1 VKRAPTLAALLGLL
15 LASCSFGGQQASKA
29 ARPAAE
35 PPAFVYVAMGASET
49 AGIGTAQPERDSF
62 PQQLLS
68 RLARGSVLYDLGIP
82 GETTA
87 AALQDELPTA
97 LAQRPDLATVFFN
110 VDDLVAGVSPQ
121 DFQARLDQ
129 IVGSLRA
136 GGHTRVLV
144 ANTPPLDRL
153 PAFAACQGALPA
165 CPIKDVAVPS
175 AAQLDALVA
184 GYNAAIAQ
192 VAAAR
197 GATLVDLSAAGA
209 AIASHPEYLAPDGF
223 HPSGPGAVVL
233 AEAFFSVWRST
244 H

>member
-1 VKRAPTLAALLGLL
+1 LKPTPRLAALLGLL
-15 LASCSFGGQQASKA
+15 VAGCSFGAQPASTP

-49 AGIGTAQPERDSF
+49 AGIGTARPERDSF
-62 PQQLLS
+62 PQQLLGQ
-68 RLARGSVLYDLGIP
+68 LARGAVLYDVGIP

-87 AALQDELPTA
+87 AALQDELPAA
-97 LAQRPDLATVFFN
+97 LAQRPDLVTVFFN
-110 VDDLVAGVSPQ
+110 VDDLVAGVPPQ

-136 GGHTRVLV
+136 GGHARVLV

-153 PAFAACQGALPA
+153 PAFASCEGGLPA
-165 CPIKDVAVPS
+165 CPIKGAAIPS
-175 AAQLDALVA
+175 AAQLDALVGA
-184 GYNAAIAQ
+184 YNAAIVQ
-192 VAAAR
+192 VVAAR

-223 HPSGPGAVVL
+223 HPSTPGAVVL
-233 AEAFFSVWRST
+233 AQAFFSVWRST